1 MFERSR
7 QEVDVIEK
15 LVQDGGFNL
24 LVRRLEIE
32 GEPTEQDVAEISE
45 LFAMVADKY
54 DLTPDQVDAAIH
66 AVHDRHKLYQECMS

>member
-54 DLTPDQVDAAIH
+54 DLTPDQVDAAIN
-66 AVHDRHKLYQECMS
+66 AVHDRHKLYQEYVS

>member
-1 MFERSR
+1 M
-7 QEVDVIEK
+7 
-15 LVQDGGFNL
+15 
-24 LVRRLEIE
+24 RRLEIE

-66 AVHDRHKLYQECMS
+66 AVHDRHKLYQEYMS

>member
-54 DLTPDQVDAAIH
+54 DLTPDQVDTAIH
-66 AVHDRHKLYQECMS
+66 AVHNRHKLYQEYMS

>member
-24 LVRRLEIE
+24 LVRRLEKV
-32 GEPTEQDVAEISE
+32 PKDFS
-45 LFAMVADKY
+45 
-54 DLTPDQVDAAIH
+54 
-66 AVHDRHKLYQECMS
+66 

>member
-54 DLTPDQVDAAIH
+54 DLTPDQVDAAIR
-66 AVHDRHKLYQECMS
+66 AVHDRHKLYQEYMS

>member
-54 DLTPDQVDAAIH
+54 DLTPDQVDAAIY
-66 AVHDRHKLYQECMS
+66 AVHDRHKLYQEYMS